1 MSATL
6 ITAWI
11 IGFVIKAEPLPTGAI
26 RLTLDN
32 GQIGIVENPQSVK
45 LSYLLKPGKQ
55 DGFDNDGVA
64 FKKNEQNI
72 ITEIRE
78 ARVRIGIHVEWEQAS
93 SSLVLSFYK
102 HYGSEADRQLLHQ
115 KPYLS
120 ITTIPTPTP
129 YELHPTL
136 SDFAN
141 FSHVAEDASKN
152 GKPVDIVFGNNPSEI
167 IYIQYSQSAFKNP
180 PGSFQRFSD
189 GY

>member
-6 ITAWI
+6 ITVWI
-11 IGFVIKAEPLPTGAI
+11 IGFVIKSEPLSTGAI

-32 GQIGIVENPQSVK
+32 GQIGIVENPQDIG
-45 LSYLLKPGKQ
+45 LSFLIKPSKQ

-78 ARVRIGIHVEWEQAS
+78 ARIRVRIGARWKEAS
-93 SSLVLSFYK
+93 SSLVLAFYK
-102 HYGSEADRQLLHQ
+102 RKGMSEQSHQ

-120 ITTIPTPTP
+120 ITSLPTPTA

-136 SDFAN
+136 SDFVN
-141 FSHVAEDASKN
+141 FSHIAEDAAKN
-152 GKPVDIVFGNNPSEI
+152 AKQVDLVMGNHPFEI

-180 PGSFQRFSD
+180 PGKLHSSPED
-189 GY
+189 N

>member
-6 ITAWI
+6 ISVWI
-11 IGFVIKAEPLPTGAI
+11 IGFVINAEQLPAGAI

-32 GQIGIVENPQSVK
+32 GQVGIVENPQDIM
-45 LSYLLKPGKQ
+45 LSFLLEPSKQ
-55 DGFDNDGVA
+55 NGFTNRGVA
-64 FKKNEQNI
+64 FKKNEQNV
-72 ITEIRE
+72 ITEIRK
-78 ARVRIGIHVEWEQAS
+78 ARVRIGIGAWWKQAS

-102 HYGSEADRQLLHQ
+102 HYGSEADKQLLHQ

-136 SDFAN
+136 PDFSN
-141 FSHVAEDASKN
+141 LSRIAEDAAKN
-152 GKPVDIVFGNNPSEI
+152 GKPVDIVFGDNSSEI